1 MTRNVPL
8 RATAVW
14 MLLMAATA
22 LTWWLGADDGADL
35 GGGRTWVVLAIPVA
49 FLKVYLI
56 GSEFMEVRTAP
67 RALRL
72 AFGAWVV
79 VLTLGLIAIYLL

>member
-1 MTRNVPL
+1 
-8 RATAVW
+8 
-14 MLLMAATA
+14 
-22 LTWWLGADDGADL
+22 
-35 GGGRTWVVLAIPVA
+35 
-49 FLKVYLI
+49 LKVYLI